1 MCVYYSKN
9 HTLQFFFE
17 YHYAGHRQ
25 TEIWGR
31 TGKGRER
38 KTRQTWGKL
47 PSTLIYKLVRDGM
60 CRLYNSTFIVNII
73 LIFVKADRHRRMKGI
88 AVEEEEEKKRVHFSA
103 DDLNDK

>member
-1 MCVYYSKN
+1 MQATDKLKSEEELAK
-9 HTLQFFFE
+9 E
-17 YHYAGHRQ
+17 
-25 TEIWGR
+25 E
-31 TGKGRER
+31 KER
-38 KTRQTWGKL
+38 LDKL
-47 PSTLIYKLVRDGM
+47 EVNLPTLIYKLVSDGK